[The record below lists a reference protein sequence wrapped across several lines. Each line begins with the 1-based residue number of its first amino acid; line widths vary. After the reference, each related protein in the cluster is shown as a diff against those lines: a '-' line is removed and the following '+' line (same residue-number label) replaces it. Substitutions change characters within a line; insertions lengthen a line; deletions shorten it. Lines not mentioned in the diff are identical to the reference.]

1 MHQQDSLWPQSR
13 FAVQTRQERR
23 APSLWVRRL
32 AIWKDPDNLLR
43 DVRLRRGLNIVWSP
57 DPADRRAEDS
67 SREAHARVPAVL
79 GHGSG
84 KTLFCRLLRYCLG
97 EPSFAASDQRMAI
110 GARLPQSLAGAE
122 VVVEGVVWA

>member
-1 MHQQDSLWPQSR
+1 MPEQDDLWMQSR
-13 FAVQTRQERR
+13 FAVQVAQERR

-32 AIWKDPDNLLR
+32 AIWKDPENLLR

-57 DPADRRAEDS
+57 DPADRREDS
-67 SREAHARVPAVL
+67 SREVDARVPAVL

-97 EPSFAASDQRMAI
+97 EPSFAASDQ
-110 GARLPQSLAGAE
+110 
-122 VVVEGVVWA
+122 